1 MKHIL
6 IKLAALLPLVGVVS
20 SCAATKHH
28 PQHVQV
34 TETHTKIKTKV
45 PACRRV
51 KAPQAAIIQSDS
63 EIQDNAAVHVL
74 SMPAKVVQRQ
84 APIVT
89 HVAAPAVRVQAPV
102 VAPAYKIDVPAHV
115 APHYEINVPQS
126 PAPEYV
132 ITLPQGAHPKL
143 KVVREAKPAMKSDDV
158 KVVHTQE

>member
-1 MKHIL
+1 MKNIL
-6 IKLAALLPLVGVVS
+6 IKLAALLPILGVVS

-51 KAPQAAIIQSDS
+51 KAPQSAIIQSDS
-63 EIQDNAAVHVL
+63 EIQDDAAVHVL

-89 HVAAPAVRVQAPV
+89 HVATPAVRVKDPV
-102 VAPAYKIDVPAHV
+102 VSPAYKIDVPAHV

-132 ITLPQGAHPKL
+132 ITLPQGAHPTL
-143 KVVREAKPAMKSDDV
+143 KVVRESKPAIQAPDI
-158 KVVHTQE
+158 KVVHTK